1 MEELTK
7 EQLERLKEICA
18 ELRAIEGSLPID
30 DQALIDDQIVLG
42 YHDLIQS
49 LDKINWEN
57 VSSRFMVSPRSY
69 PPQKG
74 RNSYYLAQPFKIA
87 LRRLIAYLKEKY
99 NVEEDKIVGIGNIIQ
114 IIRDEQLRNRCMDL
128 LSAKGNFDRV
138 IREATT
144 ILEDRIRTLAD
155 PTLREVGVKL
165 VDKVLNLHQG
175 VLILDG
181 ELNEQEGFYQ
191 LYRGVMLSLRDE
203 THHKIIDRFSRE
215 DALKTLAFIDIL
227 LETLKRSKRRE

>member
-1 MEELTK
+1 MELSMEELTK

-87 LRRLIAYLKEKY
+87 LRRL
-99 NVEEDKIVGIGNIIQ
+99 
-114 IIRDEQLRNRCMDL
+114 L
-128 LSAKGNFDRV
+128 L
-138 IREATT
+138 
-144 ILEDRIRTLAD
+144 
-155 PTLREVGVKL
+155 TLRK
-165 VDKVLNLHQG
+165 NT
-175 VLILDG
+175 
-181 ELNEQEGFYQ
+181 
-191 LYRGVMLSLRDE
+191 M
-203 THHKIIDRFSRE
+203 
-215 DALKTLAFIDIL
+215 
-227 LETLKRSKRRE
+227 LKRIKLWGLVILFR